1 MTMITE
7 LTCSVSVDPE
17 NEHSSVT
24 DVIKYRPEL
33 DVL

>member
-17 NEHSSVT
+17 SEHSSVT
-24 DVIKYRPEL
+24 DVINRQARA
-33 DVL
+33 DVP